1 MIKKKKNYVL
11 PRNRLHYTSTSAKK
25 FVKGVQDERKL
36 FVIFAFLCGKF
47 QLSRFNESNSQE
59 TFQNFET
66 SFKHK

>member
-1 MIKKKKNYVL
+1 MYYPETDSITLQHHQKKC
-11 PRNRLHYTSTSAKK
+11 
-25 FVKGVQDERKL
+25 VKGVQDERKL